1 MEFTKIIDTDKATY
15 VEIDNGG
22 VFYITGYRSEADV
35 LEFPAE
41 VNGMRVAGPIGF
53 LSNNWVRDTFV
64 GRTENSDRTIVMET
78 YSFETHEEEVKDPRK
93 KGDGMFRTI
102 KGENGE
108 PDKVMR
114 VLHEYNYDLFK
125 DHEKKAEKVHEIA
138 LSEGMTMVGNRAFA
152 GFKSLKRISLPESLS
167 VIDDLGFADCSSL
180 ESIAIPSGVAR
191 IGECAFSCCSSLT
204 EVTVP
209 GNVKV
214 IDYSAFEECSNLE
227 KVTISDGVEKIGA
240 NAFLACKKLIRIEL
254 PDSLDT
260 LVGYGD
266 FSPFAYCDKELVVSY
281 KGKDYRVAD
290 DEAMSLNLAVNG
302 KLLKGSLLEN
312 IPDTPVNDFDYVEL
326 DDGTLCITDYT
337 SFSSSVRIPETID
350 GKTVTC
356 IEQGVIGRCGIEV
369 IELPKTLK
377 FIPCFADNSY
387 DTFWL
392 DDKAILKA
400 VKLNNP
406 ELIPEYLFYGCANLR
421 EVSLPDFDTTFGY
434 GTFWDCERLRY
445 IRLPQ
450 TLTDVVDGIFEGCTS
465 LKKLILPEGIKK
477 FSAVAFN
484 DIGDFFTPH
493 LETIMLPDSL
503 ETITGLPFFCLS
515 SLTELKIPDSVKKF
529 DFAMEQCLCYNC
541 NEKLKITLHGKTYGS
556 IKYDDG
562 SGLVSI
568 ENDPQIYDDVRDLVD
583 CELPENWIKE
593 QGSDGVEYL

>member
-1 MEFTKIIDTDKATY
+1 MTKTVSFPELINDRFAEIAGSVDPQTVLTLKGFTAPEINSICSAAGKLGFEVCVPEVAPLDVNSIENNARAFLVSLMTPGDKPMICLYEQYLSVCDTL
-15 VEIDNGG
+15 NGG
-22 VFYITGYRSEADV
+22 VKLTDRRFVIVDNSLFTSV
-35 LEFPAE
+35 SPALIPE
-41 VNGMRVAGPIGF
+41 
-53 LSNNWVRDTFV
+53 
-64 GRTENSDRTIVMET
+64 ET
-78 YSFETHEEEVKDPRK
+78 
-93 KGDGMFRTI
+93 
-102 KGENGE
+102 
-108 PDKVMR
+108 
-114 VLHEYNYDLFK
+114 
-125 DHEKKAEKVHEIA
+125 A
-138 LSEGMTMVGNRAFA
+138 
-152 GFKSLKRISLPESLS
+152 
-167 VIDDLGFADCSSL
+167 
-180 ESIAIPSGVAR
+180 
-191 IGECAFSCCSSLT
+191 
-204 EVTVP
+204 
-209 GNVKV
+209 
-214 IDYSAFEECSNLE
+214 
-227 KVTISDGVEKIGA
+227 
-240 NAFLACKKLIRIEL
+240 
-254 PDSLDT
+254 
-260 LVGYGD
+260 
-266 FSPFAYCDKELVVSY
+266 KELAAYFDSENT
-281 KGKDYRVAD
+281 AD
-290 DEAMSLNLAVNG
+290 PEKLAVYT
-302 KLLKGSLLEN
+302 KY
-312 IPDTPVNDFDYVEL
+312 YVEL

-337 SFSSSVRIPETID
+337 GSSSSVRIPETID

-356 IEQGVIGRCGIEV
+356 IEQGVIGRCSIVV

-406 ELIPEYLFYGCANLR
+406 ELLPEYLFYGCANLR

-450 TLTDVVDGIFEGCTS
+450 TLTEVVDGIFEGCTS
-465 LKKLILPEGIKK
+465 LKKLIFPEGIKK

-484 DIGDFFTPH
+484 DIGDVFTPH

-541 NEKLKITLHGKTYGS
+541 NEKLKITFHDKTYGS

-568 ENDPQIYDDVRDLVD
+568 ENDPQMYDDVRDLVD

-593 QGSDGVEYL
+593 QGPDGVEYL